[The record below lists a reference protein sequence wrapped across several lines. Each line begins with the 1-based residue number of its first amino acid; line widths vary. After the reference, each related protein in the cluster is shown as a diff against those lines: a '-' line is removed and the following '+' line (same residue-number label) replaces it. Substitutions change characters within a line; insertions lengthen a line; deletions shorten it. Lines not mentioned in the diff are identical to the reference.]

1 MADKTGVTMD
11 KIVSL
16 CRRRG
21 FIFQSSE
28 IYGGLNG
35 AYDYGPMGVR
45 LKNNLRD
52 IWWKEMTQLHDNI
65 VGLDASILM
74 ASKVW
79 EASGHV
85 SNFTDPM
92 VDCKHCKSRFRAD
105 QIDLN
110 AACPVCGTKDS
121 FTAPRNF
128 NLMFQTHIGADVD
141 AASTIYLR
149 PETAQGIYVDFKN
162 VVASSRV
169 KIPFGIAQVGK
180 SFRNEIT
187 TKNFIFRSC
196 EFEQMEM
203 QFFCKP
209 GTDEQWFPYWREQ
222 RMNYYIN
229 KVGIRPDCLRW
240 HQHGPDE
247 LAFYAK
253 DAYDIQFLFPMG
265 WQELEGVHSRTDYDL
280 SQHQKFS
287 GKEMNYL
294 DPETNEKYI
303 PYVVETSAGLTR
315 NVLMALSDAY
325 EEQELEGGDI
335 RTVLHFHPNVAPV
348 MVAVLPLVK
357 KDGLAEYASDLEHS
371 LREAF
376 VTDYDTSGAI
386 GRRYRRQ
393 DEIGTPFC
401 ITVDYDTLKD
411 NTVTLRFR
419 DSMQQI
425 RIPVSEIETT
435 IKKAIKDYKRV

>member
-1 MADKTGVTMD
+1 MVDVTMD
-11 KIVSL
+11 KIISL

-35 AYDYGPMGVR
+35 AYDYGPLGVQ
-45 LKNNLRD
+45 LKNNIRD
-52 IWWKEMTQLHDNI
+52 FWWKEMTQLHDDI
-65 VGLDASILM
+65 VGLDSSILM

-85 SNFTDPM
+85 SSFTDPM
-92 VDCKHCKSRFRAD
+92 VDCKQCKSRFRAD

-110 AACPVCGTKDS
+110 GACPVCGTKGS

-128 NLMFQTHIGADVD
+128 NLMFATHIGPDTD
-141 AASTIYLR
+141 NASTIYLR
-149 PETAQGIYVDFKN
+149 PETAQGIYTEFKN
-162 VVASSRV
+162 VVQSSRV
-169 KIPFGIAQVGK
+169 KVPFGIAQVGK

-203 QFFCKP
+203 QFFCRP
-209 GTDEQWFPYWREQ
+209 GSDDKWFPYWREQ
-222 RMNYYIN
+222 RMSFYH
-229 KVGIRPDCLRW
+229 KMGIVPDHLRW
-240 HQHGPDE
+240 HQHGSDE

-265 WQELEGVHSRTDYDL
+265 WQELEGVHDRTDYDL

-287 GKEMNYL
+287 GKDLTYL
-294 DPETNEKYI
+294 DPETNERYV

-315 NVLMALSDAY
+315 NVLMALCDAY
-325 EEQELEGGDI
+325 DEEPTPEGDM
-335 RTVLHFHPNVAPV
+335 RTVLHFHPFIAPV

-357 KDGLAEYASDLEHS
+357 KDGLGEYADKLEHQ
-371 LREAF
+371 LRKDF
-376 VTDYDTSGAI
+376 HTYYDQGGAI

-393 DEIGTPFC
+393 DEIGTPYC
-401 ITVDYDTLKD
+401 VTVDYDTLKD

-419 DSMQQI
+419 DTMQQT
-425 RIPVSEIETT
+425 RVSVDKLVQT
-435 IKKAIKDYKRV
+435 IHDENDRYRRV

>member
-1 MADKTGVTMD
+1 MSEVTMD
-11 KIVSL
+11 KIISL

-35 AYDYGPMGVR
+35 AYDYGPMGVQ
-45 LKNNLRD
+45 LKNNIRD
-52 IWWKEMTQLHDNI
+52 LWWKEMTQLHDSI

-74 ASKVW
+74 HPRVW

-92 VDCKHCKSRFRAD
+92 VDCKQCKSRFRAD

-110 AACPVCGTKDS
+110 GPCPVCGSKGT

-128 NLMFQTHIGADVD
+128 NLMFATHIGPDVD

-149 PETAQGIYVDFKN
+149 PETAQGIYTEFKN
-162 VVASSRV
+162 VVQSSRV

-209 GTDEQWFPYWREQ
+209 GTDEKWFPYWREQ
-222 RMNYYIN
+222 RMKFYIN
-229 KVGIRPDCLRW
+229 KLGIVADHLRW

-253 DAYDIQFLFPMG
+253 DAYDIQYLFPMG
-265 WQELEGVHSRTDYDL
+265 WQELEGIHSRTDYDL
-280 SQHQKFS
+280 TQHQKFS
-287 GKEMNYL
+287 GKDLTYL
-294 DPETNEKYI
+294 DPETNEKYV

-325 EEQELEGGDI
+325 EEQTLEDGDV

-348 MVAVLPLVK
+348 TVAVLPLVK
-357 KDGLAEYASDLEHS
+357 KDGIGEFADKLEHE
-371 LREAF
+371 LREDF
-376 VTDYDTSGAI
+376 VTFFDQSGAI
-386 GRRYRRQ
+386 GRRYRRM
-393 DEIGTPFC
+393 DEIGTPYC
-401 ITVDYDTLKD
+401 VTVDYDTLKD

-425 RIPVSEIETT
+425 RVPISQLVSEI
-435 IKKAIKDYKRV
+435 KKATKEYKRV

>member
-1 MADKTGVTMD
+1 MSEVTMD
-11 KIVSL
+11 KIISL

-35 AYDYGPMGVR
+35 AYDYGPMGVQ
-45 LKNNLRD
+45 LKNNIRD
-52 IWWKEMTQLHDNI
+52 LWWKEMTQLHDSI

-74 ASKVW
+74 HPRVW

-92 VDCKHCKSRFRAD
+92 VDCKQCKSRFRAD

-110 AACPVCGTKDS
+110 GPCPVCGSKGT

-128 NLMFQTHIGADVD
+128 NLMFATHIGPDVD

-149 PETAQGIYVDFKN
+149 PETAQGIYTEFKN
-162 VVASSRV
+162 VVQSSRV

-209 GTDEQWFPYWREQ
+209 GTDEKWFPYWREQ
-222 RMNYYIN
+222 RMKFYIN
-229 KVGIRPDCLRW
+229 KLGIVADHLRW

-253 DAYDIQFLFPMG
+253 DAYDIQYLFPMG
-265 WQELEGVHSRTDYDL
+265 WQELEGIHSRTDYDL
-280 SQHQKFS
+280 TQHQKFS
-287 GKEMNYL
+287 GKDLTYL

-325 EEQELEGGDI
+325 EEQALEDGDV

-348 MVAVLPLVK
+348 TVAVLPLVK
-357 KDGLAEYASDLEHS
+357 KDGIGEFADKLEHE
-371 LREAF
+371 LREDF
-376 VTDYDTSGAI
+376 VTFFDQSGAI
-386 GRRYRRQ
+386 GRRYRRM
-393 DEIGTPFC
+393 DEIGTPYC
-401 ITVDYDTLKD
+401 VTVDYDTLKD

-425 RIPVSEIETT
+425 RVPISQLVSEI
-435 IKKAIKDYKRV
+435 KKATKEYKRV